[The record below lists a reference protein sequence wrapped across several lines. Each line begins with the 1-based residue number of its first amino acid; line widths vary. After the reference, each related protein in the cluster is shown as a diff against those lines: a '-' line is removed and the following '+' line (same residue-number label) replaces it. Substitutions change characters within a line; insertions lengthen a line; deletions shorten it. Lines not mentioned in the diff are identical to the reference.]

1 MKVTVRLFA
10 TLREIAG
17 RREVEVDLPEK
28 SAVGN
33 LLERLSK
40 DYGADF
46 DNYIFDDKT
55 RRVRPYLQIVV
66 DGKYTSS
73 SEGYGIELRDG
84 SVVAILPPVGG
95 G

>member
-17 RREVEVDLPEK
+17 RGEIEIDLPGK

-33 LLERLSK
+33 LLDRLSK

-46 DNYIFDDKT
+46 ENYIFEERT
-55 RRVRPYLQIVV
+55 RQFRPYLQIVV
-66 DGKYTSS
+66 DGKYTST
-73 SEGYGIELRDG
+73 SEGLSIELRDG